1 MSKGVEKDVAADN
14 TELKKQLHHHQP
26 GLELF
31 VNCLLRLNVLF
42 FYRIEMSP
50 MTMASGSWSATTKN
64 STNNS
69 QLLGR
74 STHSVRLLVIYWP
87 LLNEIPFTFSLS
99 PGEIVVLCQ
108 VRHFVWGMWKDVSNF
123 SNYYVMDFTM
133 SMSVLRNDFLC
144 TCHRHCHLHG
154 HFHRHYDDFHHNQQQ
169 TIVG

>member
-31 VNCLLRLNVLF
+31 VNCLIRLNVCV
-42 FYRIEMSP
+42 FYGIEMSP

-99 PGEIVVLCQ
+99 PKPGGNCCLMSSEAFCLRDVKGCFKLFKLLCYGLYNEHVCPLQ
-108 VRHFVWGMWKDVSNF
+108 WF
-123 SNYYVMDFTM
+123 SMYLSPSLSPSWSF
-133 SMSVLRNDFLC
+133 SSSLWWFPS
-144 TCHRHCHLHG
+144 
-154 HFHRHYDDFHHNQQQ
+154 
-169 TIVG
+169 